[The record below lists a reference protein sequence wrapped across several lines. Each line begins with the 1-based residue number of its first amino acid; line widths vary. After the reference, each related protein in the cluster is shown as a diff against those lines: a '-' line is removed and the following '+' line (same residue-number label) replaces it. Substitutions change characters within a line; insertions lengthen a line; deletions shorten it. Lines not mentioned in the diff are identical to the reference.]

1 MSKLD
6 PKKQE
11 TADRFGKHA
20 EGYATSQ
27 GHSSGDDLAIVL
39 DLLKP
44 KSHWNVL
51 DIATGAGHTAALVA
65 PHVAT
70 VVASDISAGMLA
82 QAAKGFKAKGIT
94 NATTA
99 LADVE
104 QLHFGDES
112 FDAVTSRIAPH
123 HFYNIKTAIAE
134 MARVLKSEGVL
145 VIEDNIAPQA
155 KRADRFINDLEK
167 ARDSTHVRSYTKGEW
182 RRMLIEAGFR
192 VVRVR
197 NYRKKHDI
205 AEWVGRSDL
214 SEAEKQHLYD
224 TFAGAPEWARKRF
237 VIEYAGGKAVSFMDE
252 KVILRA
258 IKD

>member
-6 PKKQE
+6 QKKQE

-20 EGYATSQ
+20 EGYATSS
-27 GHSSGDDLAIVL
+27 GHAAGDDLAIVL

-44 KSHWNVL
+44 KAEWRVL

-65 PHVAT
+65 PHVYD
-70 VVASDISAGMLA
+70 VVASDISEGMLA

-104 QLHFGDES
+104 NLEFGSQS

-123 HFYNIKTAIAE
+123 HFFDIKAAVAE
-134 MARVLKSEGVL
+134 MHRVLKDGGVL
-145 VIEDNIAPQA
+145 VIEDNVAPQA
-155 KRADRFINDLEK
+155 KRSDRFINDLEK

-182 RRMLIEAGFR
+182 RNMLIEAGFR
-192 VVRVR
+192 VVRMR

-205 AEWVGRSDL
+205 AEWVGRSDI
-214 SEAEKQHLYD
+214 SEGEKEALYAA
-224 TFAGAPEWARKRF
+224 FAAAPDWARKQF
-237 VIEYAGGKAVSFMDE
+237 SIEYRDGKAVSFMDH
-252 KVILRA
+252 KVILKA
-258 IKD
+258 VKE